1 MTNKIPPYNTGKL
14 RIGSMYEP
22 PRYNNMTE
30 DESRL
35 QNALLGMPDTTDIQ
49 REKAAWGVIL
59 FVAIILLL
67 VIYAPR

>member
-22 PRYNNMTE
+22 PRRSTMSD
-30 DESRL
+30 DESHL
-35 QNALLGMPDTTDIQ
+35 QNVLLGVYDNSEQ
-49 REKAAWGVIL
+49 RREKLAWGVIFFL
-59 FVAIILLL
+59 AIILLL